1 MEIIGNNANA
11 INKALREE
19 YERTHNQDVFRQYF
33 MSEIN
38 APFEDFDNAFR
49 LVRENYAY
57 CIHTDILVIC
67 AETVIWWYASEENEF
82 LDLLNNLYCHMKDE
96 QKAIICYLNGYH
108 IGRQIQ
114 FKKVQGPDYL
124 QQQRSWLERSI
135 AFNVPFVNNRVALA
149 RISDHELAQQL
160 FRDAIE
166 NALITKEPEKENQL
180 PSGDD
185 PNDWLNPKCYIEE
198 LITGTALSQ
207 EFIYDLKKEAGF
219 I

>member
-1 MEIIGNNANA
+1 MEIIGNDANA

-38 APFEDFDNAFR
+38 APFEDYDNAFR
-49 LVRENYAY
+49 LVRENVSYG
-57 CIHTDILVIC
+57 IHTDILMIC
-67 AETVIWWYASEENEF
+67 AELVIWWYASAENEF
-82 LDLLNNLYCHMKDE
+82 LDLLNILYRYMQDE

-108 IGRQIQ
+108 LERQIEL
-114 FKKVQGPDYL
+114 KKDQGPNCL
-124 QQQRSWLERSI
+124 QEQRSWLERSI

-149 RISDHELAQQL
+149 RISNPELAQQL

-166 NALITKEPEKENQL
+166 NALITKEPEKEKQL

-198 LITGTALSQ
+198 LITGTARSQ
-207 EFIYDLKKEAGF
+207 ESIDYLKKEAGF